1 LHTVTWEQ
9 FAATYMLG
17 TCGLTAAIGN
27 ALDLQTQIV
36 DYRLHGGCIG
46 CRLSAAHLNLC
57 VNQ

>member
-1 LHTVTWEQ
+1 
-9 FAATYMLG
+9 MLG

-46 CRLSAAHLNLC
+46 CRLSAAHLHLC
-57 VNQ
+57 MNQ